1 MSRRW
6 DSRKHSRAQGGRV
19 RAARLTV
26 FRHFFAPV
34 ADFTYT
40 NLWHGWDLNFTYSTT
55 FRGQFVRHYQRTI
68 EYERRC
74 RRPHGNKTFFIIRY
88 VQVREGDL
96 NENVN
101 VQSGSFGL
109 LCFEDKHLMNQIIYL
124 LGQKH
129 TFQFVPF
136 SAVPFFLFHASGLL
150 LHLYSI
156 VYKFKRRSALV
167 ISDSEHKCGEG
178 VTWSSLGGPPS
189 VPVTFWPPYGFRIG
203 SDRASVFRV
212 AAQRPA

>member
-1 MSRRW
+1 VRNYQ
-6 DSRKHSRAQGGRV
+6 RKIECDI
-19 RAARLTV
+19 LNV
-26 FRHFFAPV
+26 FRAVHFQR
-34 ADFTYT
+34 
-40 NLWHGWDLNFTYSTT
+40 
-55 FRGQFVRHYQRTI
+55 RG
-68 EYERRC
+68 

-88 VQVREGDL
+88 VQVRKGVL
-96 NENVN
+96 NENVD

-109 LCFEDKHLMNQIIYL
+109 LCFEDKHLINQIIYL

-129 TFQFVPF
+129 TFLFVPF
-136 SAVPFFLFHASGLL
+136 SVPFFLFHASGLL

>member
-1 MSRRW
+1 M
-6 DSRKHSRAQGGRV
+6 
-19 RAARLTV
+19 ARLTV

-109 LCFEDKHLMNQIIYL
+109 LCFEDKHLINQIIYL

-129 TFQFVPF
+129 IF
-136 SAVPFFLFHASGLL
+136 SSSHFLWYLLFFSVLVVFCCIYIPLFTNL
-150 LHLYSI
+150 
-156 VYKFKRRSALV
+156 K
-167 ISDSEHKCGEG
+167 EG
-178 VTWSSLGGPPS
+178 VHW
-189 VPVTFWPPYGFRIG
+189 
-203 SDRASVFRV
+203 
-212 AAQRPA
+212 